1 MKNEMEQVVN
11 EVTALMEHF
20 DSRNLKVDIV
30 LSVLIS
36 TTMTVANRLGLPD
49 DLLTQV
55 LAEAQVIGKEM
66 LANDQTVH

>member
-1 MKNEMEQVVN
+1 MKNEMEQVVT

-49 DLLTQV
+49 DLLAQV

-66 LANDQTVH
+66 LADDQTVH

>member
-11 EVTALMEHF
+11 EVTALMDHF
-20 DSRNLKVDIV
+20 DSRNLTVDIV

-49 DLLTQV
+49 DMLTRV
-55 LAEAQVIGKEM
+55 LAEAQAIGKEM
-66 LANDQTVH
+66 LSNDQIRH

>member
-66 LANDQTVH
+66 LADDQTMH

>member
-11 EVTALMEHF
+11 EVTALIEHF

-49 DLLTQV
+49 DMLAQV
-55 LAEAQVIGKEM
+55 LAEAQAIGKEV

>member
-20 DSRNLKVDIV
+20 DSRNLKVNIV

-55 LAEAQVIGKEM
+55 LAEAQAIGKEV
-66 LANDQTVH
+66 LASDQTMH

>member
-1 MKNEMEQVVN
+1 MKNEMEQVVD
-11 EVTALMEHF
+11 EVTALITHF

-49 DLLTQV
+49 DLLTRV
-55 LAEAQVIGKEM
+55 LAEAQAIGKEM
-66 LANDQTVH
+66 LDNDKTRH

>member
-55 LAEAQVIGKEM
+55 LAEAQAIGKEV
-66 LANDQTVH
+66 LASDQTMH

>member
-1 MKNEMEQVVN
+1 MKDEMEQVVN

-49 DLLTQV
+49 DMLTRV
-55 LAEAQVIGKEM
+55 LAEAQAIGKEM
-66 LANDQTVH
+66 LSNDQTRH

>member
-66 LANDQTVH
+66 LADDQTVH

>member
-1 MKNEMEQVVN
+1 MKDEMEQVVN

-49 DLLTQV
+49 DMLTRV
-55 LAEAQVIGKEM
+55 LAEAQAIGKEM
-66 LANDQTVH
+66 LSNDQTMH